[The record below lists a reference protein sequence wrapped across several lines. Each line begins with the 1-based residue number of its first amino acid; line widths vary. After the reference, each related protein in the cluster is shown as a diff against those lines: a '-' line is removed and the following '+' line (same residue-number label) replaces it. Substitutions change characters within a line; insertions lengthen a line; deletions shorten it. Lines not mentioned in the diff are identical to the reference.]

1 MKIVRMT
8 LAAVIFLLCAVHVNA
23 QVIINTN
30 KVGERNASI
39 TLFSGQA
46 TSVNLPNASASI
58 RHVEFYATSNSNTT
72 QATSTVGRAL
82 ATFDVTTNYSAIN
95 SAKLHIIV
103 NPNSVAQSS
112 IVDFYVAVKNV
123 INATLTGADFNY
135 AGSSALIDNFN
146 AVNNLGTGV
155 EKNSVGIPPATGF
168 DTEYVIDVTTWYQN
182 AINAAQS
189 TVGFLFFYKNGPLSG
204 NAFLENVI
212 KIYSGN
218 GFGQYEPQKAPWL
231 EISASSGT
239 GFVPEP
245 VSVILLGLSITVLTI
260 RKRFSRK

>member
-8 LAAVIFLLCAVHVNA
+8 LAAAVFLLCAGHVNA

-30 KVGERNASI
+30 KVGENNASVS
-39 TLFSGQA
+39 LSSSNS
-46 TSVNLPNASASI
+46 SVNIPNTSASI
-58 RHVEFYATSNSNTT
+58 RHIQFYATSNSNTT

-123 INATLTGADFNY
+123 VNATLTGADFNY
-135 AGSSALIDNFN
+135 TGSSALIDNFN
-146 AVNNLGTGV
+146 AVNNLGAGV
-155 EKNSVGIPPATGF
+155 EKNSVGTPPATGF

-204 NAFLENVI
+204 NTFLENVI

-231 EISASSGT
+231 EISASNGT

-245 VSVILLGLSITVLTI
+245 LSVILFGLSITVLSI
-260 RKRFSRK
+260 RNRFSRK